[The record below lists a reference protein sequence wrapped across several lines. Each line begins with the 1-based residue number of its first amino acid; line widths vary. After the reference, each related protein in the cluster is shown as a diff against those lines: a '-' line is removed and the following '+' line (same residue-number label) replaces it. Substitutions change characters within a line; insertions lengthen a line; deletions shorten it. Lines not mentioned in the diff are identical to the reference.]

1 MFFAAGICTKQL
13 WNIPEEKYF
22 VPLIILNLFIESF
35 VNPFVNIALIFFV
48 SSFNSFLFD
57 VTSFTLLSKPVLFT
71 KLAISFLLAK
81 FACFNLAAKF
91 YDVKLFNSGVVIYL
105 SWLWSIIFFS
115 ISFIFSSD
123 V

>member
-35 VNPFVNIALIFFV
+35 VNPFVNIALTFFV

-57 VTSFTLLSKPVLFT
+57 VTSFTLLSKPILFD
-71 KLAISFLLAK
+71 
-81 FACFNLAAKF
+81 
-91 YDVKLFNSGVVIYL
+91 YDQ
-105 SWLWSIIFFS
+105 
-115 ISFIFSSD
+115 
-123 V
+123 